1 MTNTVEHLEYWVSKV
16 SKYVLE
22 ASEEILSE
30 KINPEKWS
38 KKEILGHLVDSGIY
52 NLQRF
57 TEIQFKEK
65 PYRLQNYNQDEL
77 VKANSYQ
84 NSSTND
90 ILDLLC
96 ALNKRIIQII
106 KIQENSTLKNEII
119 LSNGEIIN
127 FKFLIEDYVIH
138 FEHHTKQIVD

>member
-1 MTNTVEHLEYWVSKV
+1 MV
-16 SKYVLE
+16 
-22 ASEEILSE
+22 
-30 KINPEKWS
+30 

-52 NLQRF
+52 NIQRF
-57 TEIQFKEK
+57 TEIQFKEQS
-65 PYRLQNYNQDEL
+65 YRLQNYNQDEL

-96 ALNKRIIQII
+96 ALNKRIIELI
-106 KIQENSTLKNEII
+106 KFQDHLTLKNEII
-119 LSNGEIIN
+119 LSSGEIIN

-138 FEHHTKQIVD
+138 FEHHTKQIVE

>member
-65 PYRLQNYNQDEL
+65 PYRLQNYNQNEL

>member
-30 KINPEKWS
+30 KIKPEKWS

>member
-1 MTNTVEHLEYWVSKV
+1 MVTTIKKLEELITQLQ
-16 SKYVLE
+16 KYVSETSE
-22 ASEEILSE
+22 AEISN
-30 KINPEKWS
+30 KPNTEKWS

-52 NLQRF
+52 NIQRF
-57 TEIQFKEK
+57 TEIQFKEQS
-65 PYRLQNYNQDEL
+65 YRLQNYNQDEL

-96 ALNKRIIQII
+96 ALNKRIIELI
-106 KIQENSTLKNEII
+106 KFQDHLTLKNEII
-119 LSNGEIIN
+119 LSSGEIIN

-138 FEHHTKQIVD
+138 FEHHTKQIVE